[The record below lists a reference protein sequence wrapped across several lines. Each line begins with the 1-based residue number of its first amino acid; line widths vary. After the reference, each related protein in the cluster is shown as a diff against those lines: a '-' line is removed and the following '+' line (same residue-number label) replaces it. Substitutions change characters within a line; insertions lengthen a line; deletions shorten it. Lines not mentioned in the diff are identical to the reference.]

1 MFKSVR
7 QACEIAGFL
16 LFTTLLTACQSSPQ
30 ADKLKQVGFASLP
43 PTHEIENVPFYPQ
56 QQFYCG
62 PTTLSE
68 VFGFYDVDISPEDIA
83 PKIFIPD
90 KQGSLQL
97 EMISAA
103 RSYGF
108 LPYSSR
114 GTLTSI
120 IEMINDNIPVI
131 VFQNLSIQLLPQW
144 HYAVVIGHNKQKG
157 TVTLHTGVTERHEMS
172 LALFE
177 KTWARG
183 NYWFLA
189 PVPPGVAS
197 VAMEPFTYINAAYDM
212 LKVGNAEVAL
222 NVLKTATKQ
231 WPSEWLSFFLIA
243 NYYFEKGD
251 ERALQWFSKGYD
263 IAYEQRP
270 FVHNYLLALLEY
282 NRRELAKKVASKA
295 LVSFPKDEAIASI
308 VQKNNLQFH

>member
-1 MFKSVR
+1 MLNSVK
-7 QACEIAGFL
+7 QACVIAGFL
-16 LFTTLLTACQSSPQ
+16 LFTFLLTACQSSPQ
-30 ADKLKQVGFASLP
+30 ADKLKQEGMASLP
-43 PTHEIENVPFYPQ
+43 PSYVIDDVPFYPQ
-56 QQFYCG
+56 EQFYCG

-68 VFGFYDVDISPEDIA
+68 VFGFYGVDIPPKDIA

-90 KQGSLQL
+90 KNGSLQL
-97 EMISAA
+97 EMVSAA

-120 IEMINDNIPVI
+120 IELINDDIPVI

-144 HYAVVIGHNKQKG
+144 HYAVVFGHNNEKG
-157 TVTLHTGVTERHEMS
+157 TVTLHTGVTMQHEMS

-189 PVPPGVAS
+189 PVPPDVAS
-197 VAMEPFTYINAAYDM
+197 SAMEPFTYISAAYDM
-212 LKVGNAEVAL
+212 LKIGKDDVAL
-222 NVLKTATKQ
+222 PLLKTATKQ

-243 NYYFEKGD
+243 NHYAQQD
-251 ERALQWFSKGYD
+251 SLTALNWFSDGYP
-263 IAYEQRP
+263 IAKTQQP
-270 FVHNYLLALLEY
+270 FVHNYIIELLKHGK
-282 NRRELAKKVASKA
+282 RDKAKEIADSA
-295 LVSFPKDEAIASI
+295 ENTFPNDDAIATI
-308 VQKNNLQFH
+308 IADHNL